1 MPSLYYSSPAFRAE
15 LAAFC
20 RGSEVPREIADAVS
34 GILADVRER
43 GDAAVVHYAA
53 KFDGAQLTPDAAG
66 LRVPA
71 AELKAAMKRLPA
83 AEKRALV
90 AAHAAIVDFNRRGLP
105 EAWSARNVHG
115 ARVGEKF
122 DPIRR
127 VGLYIPG
134 GQVPLVS
141 TVLMTATLG
150 RIAGCPEIA
159 AFTPVG
165 ASGVIADGLLA
176 ALHLVGVTE
185 VYRIGGVQAIG
196 AMAYGTATIPAVDK
210 VFGPGNAYVCEAK
223 RQVFGTVGV
232 DSLPGPSEVMVIAD
246 ASARPE
252 FAAADLLAQAEH
264 GSGREKIY
272 LVTIDPSAKRNA
284 SKADPERRSAAK
296 RGVADSGTSDNAG
309 ATDRGAGVGRGQSRI
324 ARTVHAEITAQR
336 ATLSRSDKMAKVLAE
351 GFLTVEVASP
361 AEAAEVAN
369 FVAPEHLE
377 LLVQPATAKAL
388 TKAITTA
395 GAIMVGNFTP
405 TALGDFAAGPSH
417 VLPTARAGRFFSG
430 LRVAD
435 FMRRTSVLAYERS
448 SLRKAAP
455 VVAAFAAMERLDAHG
470 NSVAIRAAEPVT
482 LKRPKSN
489 RGPSR

>member
-1 MPSLYYSSPAFRAE
+1 MPILRYNASDFRSE

-20 RGSEVPREIADAVS
+20 RGAEVPREIAEAVS

-53 KFDGAQLTPDAAG
+53 KFDGAHLTADAAG

-71 AELKAAMKRLPA
+71 AGLKAAMKRLPA
-83 AEKRALV
+83 AEKRALI
-90 AAHAAIVDFNRRGLP
+90 AAHAAIADFNRRGRP
-105 EAWSARNVHG
+105 AGWTARNVHG

-141 TVLMTATLG
+141 TVLMTATLA

-185 VYRIGGVQAIG
+185 VYRIGGVQAVG
-196 AMAYGTATIPAVDK
+196 SMAYGTATIPPVDK

-246 ASARPE
+246 ATARPE

-272 LVTIDPSAKRNA
+272 LVVIDPGASGNRAQASA
-284 SKADPERRSAAK
+284 
-296 RGVADSGTSDNAG
+296 
-309 ATDRGAGVGRGQSRI
+309 I
-324 ARTVHAEITAQR
+324 ARAIHAAVAAQR
-336 ATLSRSDKMAKVLAE
+336 GTLSRSDKMTQVLSD
-351 GFLTVEVASP
+351 GFLTVEVSTP

-377 LLVQPATAKAL
+377 LLVKPAVAKVL

-395 GAIMVGNFTP
+395 GAIMTGNFTP

-435 FMRRTSVLAYERS
+435 FMRRTSVLAYEPA
-448 SLRKAAP
+448 SLAKAAP

-470 NSVAIRAAEPVT
+470 NSVAIRLQSAA
-482 LKRPKSN
+482 KSSPFL
-489 RGPSR
+489 RAKAARRAGG